1 MHKSEV
7 KVCAK
12 KWQNEN
18 ADKIE
23 IVDFTIS
30 DVGNMNQFF
39 YQITRKASE
48 IINSDNYR
56 ERNITKQETTCYDH

>member
-1 MHKSEV
+1 M
-7 KVCAK
+7 CK
-12 KWQNEN
+12 KTQNEN

-23 IVDFTIS
+23 IVDFAIS

-48 IINSDNYR
+48 IITSDDYR
-56 ERNITKQETTCYDH
+56 ERNITKQTAFMPETTCYDH